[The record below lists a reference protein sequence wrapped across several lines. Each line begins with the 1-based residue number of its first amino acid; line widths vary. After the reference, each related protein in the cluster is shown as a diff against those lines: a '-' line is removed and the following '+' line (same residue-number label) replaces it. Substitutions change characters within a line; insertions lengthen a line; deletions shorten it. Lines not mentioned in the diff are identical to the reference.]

1 MVRPEIVTT
10 QIDDS
15 LWVIGLQGEHD
26 ISTAHH
32 LRREVDRLFETG
44 TGVVVDLTG
53 ATFIDSS
60 ILGELIRA
68 YLGATPDEKVA
79 IVGPLGGA
87 AARLFDVVDATRTCF
102 PVFESLDAA
111 VGWCSGEALL
121 PAS

>member
-1 MVRPEIVTT
+1 PEIVTT

-79 IVGPLGGA
+79 IVGPLGGGGT
-87 AARLFDVVDATRTCF
+87 LLLKVVDATRTCF
-102 PVFESLDAA
+102 PVFESLDA
-111 VGWCSGEALL
+111 
-121 PAS
+121 

>member
-1 MVRPEIVTT
+1 MRPEIVTT

-15 LWVIGLQGEHD
+15 LWVIRLQGEHD

-44 TGVVVDLTG
+44 TGFIVDLTW
-53 ATFIDSS
+53 ATFIDSA

-68 YLGATPDEKVA
+68 YLGAPPDETVA
-79 IVGPLGGA
+79 IVGPPGSA
-87 AARLFDVVDATRTCF
+87 TARLFGLVDATHTCF

-111 VGWCSGEALL
+111 IARCSGEAVL